1 MDEDVVPDFNDAG
14 AVAIDLADMPWNVLH
29 VAKIRSEIIMN
40 FGTGTA
46 GTGFR
51 HLPKIVFATAGKEL
65 GSHKARLRQPD
76 VAGFVVGR
84 QFALFVGE
92 ISCV

>member
-14 AVAIDLADMPWNVLH
+14 AVAIDLADMPRNVLH
-29 VAKIRSEIIMN
+29 VAKFRSEIVVD
-40 FGTGTA
+40 FGAGSA

-65 GSHKARLRQPD
+65 GSHKAGLRQPD
-76 VAGFVVGR
+76 IAGFFVGR